1 MLPVQ
6 STISDTERPSMD
18 ARISSHFE
26 ALFELRT
33 WKSLVSVFLVHC
45 SLFVVLVIMGN
56 VTQVYTVW
64 KKICMEKNA
73 YENNR

>member
-18 ARISSHFE
+18 ARISSHSE
-26 ALFELRT
+26 ALLELRT
-33 WKSLVSVFLVHC
+33 WKSFFSVFLVHC

-56 VTQVYTVW
+56 VTQVNTVW
-64 KKICMEKNA
+64 KKICIVRSIK
-73 YENNR
+73 